1 MSPTLHLHLL
11 GDFLLVSG
19 DTPLTTISVP
29 RQQSLLAY
37 LVLHR
42 DTPQDRSYLAFLLWP
57 DSTEGQAHTNLRKLL
72 YQLRQAFPEI
82 DHFLST
88 NNRNVQWRT
97 AQADDAFTLD
107 ILQFEQALLRAEQAN
122 KDQDAITSRQALE
135 QAVSLYRGDLLPSC
149 YDEWILPERDRL
161 HQLFLKA
168 TEDLLALLEQERDYA
183 AAISVAQRL
192 LRHDPLHE
200 ATYRQLMRLYML
212 RGDRAAALRV
222 YHRCATALERE
233 LGTEPGATTRAAY
246 EAILQVGDSSET
258 PTGPLPSRGTT
269 APFLGR
275 KTEWR
280 ALQEAW
286 RKTTGGHSQLVILS
300 GEAGIG
306 KTRLAEE
313 MLAWASRQGMT
324 TASAHCYAAEGR
336 LAYTP
341 VTAWLRADAVQNSL
355 ASLDPTWLTEIAR
368 LAPEVLTKRP
378 KLPHPMPMTEGWQRQ
393 HFFEALARSVLN
405 VHQPLL
411 LLLEDLHWCDPET
424 LEWLH
429 YLLRF
434 DPQARLLLIGTVRS
448 EETLPGHPLFTLLGA
463 LQRGGQV
470 AEIALG
476 PLSTSETTSLAEH
489 TLGHRLDPSM
499 SQALYAETEGN
510 PLFVVEIARAGTL
523 EGRAAGQ
530 SVPIDARS
538 LLTQTG
544 STLPPTVQSVLATRL
559 AQLSPQTREVAHVAA
574 VIGRAF
580 SFPALVRASGQE
592 EDSVVRGLDELWQRR
607 IVREQSAAT
616 PESYDFSHEKLR
628 EQAYSSL
635 SPIYRRLLH
644 RRVAE
649 AFEVVYAGDLESV
662 SGQIA
667 AHYERAS
674 LPEQAIPYYQRA
686 GAAARR
692 LYANIEAM
700 HVFEQAAALLESCAA
715 GQARQNV
722 PWETAAQVYEALG
735 DVATE
740 IGRTQEAT
748 QAYQQAMTCVPMQ
761 EFIWQARLRR
771 KTANTWNQISE
782 NPLDSV
788 LINVRQAFQEA
799 ERILTN
805 AADLSNPAWRREW
818 IRLHFAQIWPLRWSA
833 DEMTVTIEKV
843 QPIVEQYGT
852 QEQRSFLFL
861 AKETRDFIHN
871 GYRGEMPE
879 QKMAIWNAI
888 LDAIQQTGN
897 KSTLGSYRTAFGIA
911 LWGCGCLDEAISQLT
926 IALQMGEQIG
936 ITWLQTRCLTFMPFI
951 YRRRGQVERVRD
963 VLTRAQAIGAMRN
976 NSVLIGQ
983 QAWVAWRDG
992 NLVEAE
998 TYGQASIET
1007 IQLQKIA
1014 SNLFQ
1019 CFQWVALWPLLGV
1032 ALAHERISD
1041 ALSYARMLLDPTQ
1054 QPPPGEIAA
1063 VLEAALAAWDGG
1075 KQEEAHALLR
1085 QIVPL
1090 AEEMGYL

>member
-1 MSPTLHLHLL
+1 MSPPLHLHLL
-11 GDFLLVSG
+11 GDFLVVSG

-29 RQQSLLAY
+29 RQQGLLAY

-82 DHFLST
+82 DRFLST
-88 NNRNVQWRT
+88 NNRTVQWRT
-97 AQADDAFTLD
+97 AQAGDAFTLD

-122 KDQDAITSRQALE
+122 KDRDAITRRQALE

-161 HQLFLKA
+161 RQLFLQTA
-168 TEDLLALLEQERDYA
+168 EDLLVLLEQERDYA
-183 AAISVAQRL
+183 VAISVAQRL

-200 ATYRQLMRLYML
+200 ATYRQLMRLYAL

-222 YHRCATALERE
+222 YHNCATALERE

-246 EAILQVGDSSET
+246 EAILQAGDASKTS
-258 PTGPLPSRGTT
+258 TGPRPSRGTA
-269 APFLGR
+269 APYVGR
-275 KTEWR
+275 KMEWR

-286 RKTTGGHSQLVILS
+286 RKTTGGHAQLVLLS

-313 MLAWASRQGMT
+313 MLAWAGRQGIT
-324 TASAHCYAAEGR
+324 TAGAHCYTAEGR
-336 LAYTP
+336 LAYAP
-341 VTAWLRADAVQNSL
+341 VTAWLRADAVQNAL
-355 ASLDPTWLTEIAR
+355 ASLDPIWLTEIAR
-368 LAPEVLTKRP
+368 LVPEVLIKHPGLPRP
-378 KLPHPMPMTEGWQRQ
+378 TPMTEGWQR
-393 HFFEALARSVLN
+393 HPFFEALARSVLN
-405 VHQPLL
+405 AHRPLL
-411 LLLEDLHWCDPET
+411 LLLDDLHWCDPET

-434 DPQARLLLIGTVRS
+434 DPKACLLLIGTVRS
-448 EETLPGHPLFTLLGA
+448 EEVLPGHPLFTLIGA
-463 LQRGGQV
+463 LQREELV
-470 AEIALG
+470 TEIALG
-476 PLSTSETTSLAEH
+476 PLSTSEMISLAEH
-489 TLGHRLDPSM
+489 TLGHQLDPSM
-499 SQALYAETEGN
+499 GQVLSAETEGN
-510 PLFVVEIARAGTL
+510 PLFVVEVARAGTL
-523 EGRAAGQ
+523 EERSAG
-530 SVPIDARS
+530 SPVPIDARS

-544 STLPPTVQSVLATRL
+544 SKLPPTIQSVLATRL

-580 SFPALVRASGQE
+580 SFPVLVRASGQE
-592 EDSVVRGLDELWQRR
+592 EGSVVRGLDELWQRR
-607 IVREQSAAT
+607 IVREQSITT

-628 EQAYSSL
+628 EQAYYSL
-635 SPIYRRLLH
+635 SPMHRRLLH

-649 AFEVVYAGDLESV
+649 AIEEIDAGDLESA

-667 AHYERAS
+667 AHYERAG

-692 LYANIEAM
+692 LYANIEAIHM
-700 HVFEQAAALLESCAA
+700 FEQAAALLESCAA
-715 GQARQNV
+715 GQVRQNV
-722 PWETAAQVYEALG
+722 PWATAAQVYEALG
-735 DVATE
+735 DMATE
-740 IGRTQEAT
+740 IGRTQEAAR
-748 QAYQQAMTCVPMQ
+748 AYQQAMTCVPMQ
-761 EFIWQARLRR
+761 ESIWQARLRR
-771 KTANTWNQISE
+771 KTANTWTQIFE
-782 NPLDSV
+782 NFPDSA

-799 ERILTN
+799 EHILTN
-805 AADLSNPAWRREW
+805 AANLSNPAWRREW

-861 AKETRDFIHN
+861 ARETRDFIRN

-879 QKMAIWNAI
+879 QKKAVWNRI
-888 LDAIQQTGN
+888 VDAIQQMGN
-897 KSTLGSYRTAFGIA
+897 KSALGSYRTAFGIA
-911 LWGCGCLDEAISQLT
+911 LWGCDCLDEAASQLEM
-926 IALQMGEQIG
+926 ALQVGEQTG
-936 ITWLQTRCLTFMPFI
+936 ITWLQTRCLTFLPFI
-951 YRRRGQVERVRD
+951 YRRRGQVERVRE
-963 VLTRAQAIGAMRN
+963 VLTQAQAIGAMRN
-976 NSVLIGQ
+976 NGVLIGQ
-983 QAWVAWRDG
+983 RAWVAWRDG

-998 TYGQASIET
+998 TFAQASLET

-1032 ALAHERISD
+1032 ALAHERICD
-1041 ALSYARMLLDPTQ
+1041 ALTYARMLLEPTQ
-1054 QPPPGEIAA
+1054 QPPPGEIASS
-1063 VLEAALAAWDGG
+1063 LEAALVAWDGG
-1075 KQEEAHALLR
+1075 KQEEARLLL
-1085 QIVPL
+1085 QPIVPL
-1090 AEEMGYL
+1090 AEEIGYL